1 MQSTDSGDGAKNF
14 NQHITSHLAS
24 SSTTAGATAAAAPV
38 PATATTTINDAT
50 TSFSTTPAQSSQS
63 NALNHDT
70 PSKNPFKQAPSQW
83 SNDQRLTQQQQQNAS
98 NKTYNNS
105 AQHANEAGGGIFGAA
120 GATTTQ
126 ATPAP
131 NSTTDPA
138 AIKTPG
144 RLYMTT
150 QPPPDHCRQEDYR
163 AAGTWAT
170 FKNWMIGWRGSRQLV
185 LIIVAIALL
194 LDNMLLTTVVPIIP
208 EFLYDIRHPDAP
220 LDSYPRTPLT
230 THTPPP
236 PTQSPCS
243 PNGEPLPTV
252 EVSTLSPEENF
263 TLYRELEERHKELVG
278 ETVEVGIL
286 FASKAFVQLLV
297 NPIVGPL
304 THRIGYSIPMFAGFV
319 IMFLSTLIFAFGRSY
334 LVLFVARAL
343 QGIGSSCSSVSGM
356 GMLADRYTDDKE
368 RGNAMGVA
376 LGGLAL
382 GVLIGPPFGGV
393 MYEFVGKSAPFL
405 ILSALALGDGLLQLF
420 MLQPSIQ
427 RADTEPPSLKALIS
441 DPYILIAAGSIT
453 FANMG
458 IAMLEPSL
466 PLWMVDNMGATRWEQ
481 GVAFLPA
488 SISYLIGT
496 NLFGPLGHKIGR
508 WFAAC
513 LGLIII
519 GCCLIMIPMATSIT
533 HLILPNAGLGFAIGM
548 VDSSM
553 MPELGYLVDIRH
565 SAVYGSVYALG
576 DVAFC
581 VGFAVG
587 PALSGT
593 LVKSIGFEWM
603 LVGIAILC
611 FLYAPLLTLLKNP
624 PTKEE
629 KKVGNTV
636 NEGVNADADASAP
649 ASVAVSVPA
658 NANGNVNIGND
669 VLVMATTNSPAIMH
683 EGMTNEAFESER
695 L

>member
-1 MQSTDSGDGAKNF
+1 MQSSTDAGNGGPRKYQPNSAA
-14 NQHITSHLAS
+14 QQPQITQGTQGSE
-24 SSTTAGATAAAAPV
+24 TTS
-38 PATATTTINDAT
+38 T
-50 TSFSTTPAQSSQS
+50 TSFTISQ
-63 NALNHDT
+63 NNT
-70 PSKNPFKQAPSQW
+70 PSKNPFKQQLEQTPAQG
-83 SNDQRLTQQQQQNAS
+83 QQHQQQQQPS
-98 NKTYNNS
+98 N
-105 AQHANEAGGGIFGAA
+105 G
-120 GATTTQ
+120 
-126 ATPAP
+126 
-131 NSTTDPA
+131 NSTDCGILGVGKKPP
-138 AIKTPG
+138 TPSAHG
-144 RLYMTT
+144 
-150 QPPPDHCRQEDYR
+150 QAPKPPPPTYQTYASDQYREEDPR
-163 AAGTWAT
+163 AAGSWSAA
-170 FKNWMIGWRGSRQLV
+170 KSWMVSWRGSNRLV
-185 LIIVAIALL
+185 LVIVAIALL

-230 THTPPP
+230 LNTPPP
-236 PTQSPCS
+236 PTPCPCNKDGS
-243 PNGEPLPTV
+243 ELIPL
-252 EVSTLSPEENF
+252 EVSTMSPEENE
-263 TLYRELEERHKELVG
+263 TYYRELEERHNELVG
-278 ETVEVGIL
+278 ETVEVGLL

-319 IMFLSTLIFAFGRSY
+319 IMFLSTIIFAFGRSY
-334 LVLFVARAL
+334 FVLFVARAL

-356 GMLADRYTDDKE
+356 GMLADRFTDDKE
-368 RGNAMGVA
+368 RGNAMGIA

-405 ILSALALGDGLLQLF
+405 ILAALALGDGLLQLF

-427 RADTEPPSLKALIS
+427 KAESEPPSLKSLIS
-441 DPYILIAAGSIT
+441 DPYILIAAGAIT

-496 NLFGPLGHKIGR
+496 NLFGPLGHRIGR

-513 LGLIII
+513 LGLVII
-519 GCCLIMIPMATSIT
+519 GACLIFIPMATSIT
-533 HLILPNAGLGFAIGM
+533 HLIIPNAGLGFAIGM

-587 PALSGT
+587 PALSGS

-603 LVGIAILC
+603 LFGIAILC
-611 FLYAPLLTLLKNP
+611 FLYAPLLTFLKNP
-624 PTKEE
+624 PTSDE
-629 KKVGNTV
+629 KKVRMAR
-636 NEGVNADADASAP
+636 EEAAAAAAAAAAELAASASASAP
-649 ASVAVSVPA
+649 SDNSIAQMTASC
-658 NANGNVNIGND
+658 
-669 VLVMATTNSPAIMH
+669 PAIMH
-683 EGMTNEAFESER
+683 GISPQEAGNLNPAFESER

>member
-1 MQSTDSGDGAKNF
+1 MQSSTDAGNGGPRKFSQSTAQQQQQKQQSEISTGAASG
-14 NQHITSHLAS
+14 SE
-24 SSTTAGATAAAAPV
+24 
-38 PATATTTINDAT
+38 T
-50 TSFSTTPAQSSQS
+50 TSFTI
-63 NALNHDT
+63 NANNQPQPQQQHPGGINT
-70 PSKNPFKQAPSQW
+70 PSKNPFKQQLD
-83 SNDQRLTQQQQQNAS
+83 SNQQNG
-98 NKTYNNS
+98 NMDTDC
-105 AQHANEAGGGIFGAA
+105 GILGV
-120 GATTTQ
+120 GRQ
-126 ATPAP
+126 PPAP
-131 NSTTDPA
+131 PPPTYQSQTQT
-138 AIKTPG
+138 G
-144 RLYMTT
+144 R
-150 QPPPDHCRQEDYR
+150 QPPPDQYRQEDPR
-163 AAGTWAT
+163 AAGSWSTA
-170 FKNWMIGWRGSRQLV
+170 KSWMVSWRGSNRLV
-185 LIIVAIALL
+185 LVIVAIALL

-220 LDSYPRTPLT
+220 LDSYARTPLT
-230 THTPPP
+230 FHTPPP
-236 PTQSPCS
+236 PTPCPCNKDGS
-243 PNGEPLPTV
+243 EAAPL
-252 EVSTLSPEENF
+252 EISTMSPEENE
-263 TLYRELEERHKELVG
+263 TYYRELEERHNELVG
-278 ETVEVGIL
+278 ETVEVGLL

-319 IMFLSTLIFAFGRSY
+319 IMFLSTIIFAFGRSY

-356 GMLADRYTDDKE
+356 GMLADRFTDDKE
-368 RGNAMGVA
+368 RGNAMGIA

-405 ILSALALGDGLLQLF
+405 ILAALALGDGLLQLF
-420 MLQPSIQ
+420 MLQPSVQ
-427 RADTEPPSLKALIS
+427 KCESEPPSLKSLVS
-441 DPYILIAAGSIT
+441 DPYILIAAGAIT

-519 GCCLIMIPMATSIT
+519 GACLIFIPMATSIT
-533 HLILPNAGLGFAIGM
+533 HLIIPNAGLGFAIGM

-587 PALSGT
+587 PALSGS

-603 LVGIAILC
+603 LFGIAILC
-611 FLYAPLLTLLKNP
+611 FMYAPLLTFLKNP
-624 PTKEE
+624 PTSDE
-629 KKVGNTV
+629 KKVRMAREAAAAAAAAEPETELGN
-636 NEGVNADADASAP
+636 ASAGGGNSIP
-649 ASVAVSVPA
+649 QLTASC
-658 NANGNVNIGND
+658 
-669 VLVMATTNSPAIMH
+669 LAIMH
-683 EGMTNEAFESER
+683 GTAELGKSNEAYESER